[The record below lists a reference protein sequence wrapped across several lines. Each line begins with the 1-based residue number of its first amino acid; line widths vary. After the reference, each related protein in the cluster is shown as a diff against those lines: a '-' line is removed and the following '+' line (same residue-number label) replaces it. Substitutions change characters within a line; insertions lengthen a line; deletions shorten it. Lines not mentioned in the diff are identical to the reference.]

1 MVWKS
6 TCRLPWAA
14 AGSAYAQ
21 RADCWL
27 GIISDVVEKDNAL
40 DSEYTI
46 EDPGDPDD
54 AVVVSGAQLA
64 GLEGFGNHD
73 ARIEC
78 AEIDDEVADPTP
90 ILVDSSGAPA
100 AAPKPRGR
108 PKGSKN
114 KPKDGSARA
123 AARAEADADGIDPLG
138 AFCDELDGEGATP
151 KSTGAKLRQG
161 WEYTEYT
168 EELDNPRLQPER
180 VWGGITHPRL
190 RRRSYDAAN
199 GKLGAIDTHDATFP
213 PAAFE
218 WMHRQLILYALG
230 DEQHGGTR
238 KPFDWQRRTGQPA
251 PSLGELIA
259 WYATTKI
266 MLLSRCSVLK
276 EYWDDDAES
285 NNKQIAGLFS
295 YHRWNAI
302 LQNLHFADR
311 AADFP
316 CDESGVPY
324 HKCPVDKRN
333 WDIQGF
339 QDLLTS
345 AWRIAADYTSSLG
358 MDEKAYKTIIRPS
371 RDGWRASS
379 ATQPSRRATSSRALP
394 SPRPTRPSAAIPT
407 TSKCMAARVMAA
419 TVRTALRCPT

>member
-1 MVWKS
+1 MPPKS
-6 TCRLPWAA
+6 KGKASAAARAADASDARAQVLSRLQESETDWWDGVEVNVPWAA
-14 AGSAYAQ
+14 ASSAYAK

-190 RRRSYDAAN
+190 RRRSYDARFVEP
-199 GKLGAIDTHDATFP
+199 L
-213 PAAFE
+213 
-218 WMHRQLILYALG
+218 R
-230 DEQHGGTR
+230 
-238 KPFDWQRRTGQPA
+238 
-251 PSLGELIA
+251 
-259 WYATTKI
+259 
-266 MLLSRCSVLK
+266 
-276 EYWDDDAES
+276 
-285 NNKQIAGLFS
+285 
-295 YHRWNAI
+295 
-302 LQNLHFADR
+302 
-311 AADFP
+311 
-316 CDESGVPY
+316 
-324 HKCPVDKRN
+324 
-333 WDIQGF
+333 
-339 QDLLTS
+339 DLC
-345 AWRIAADYTSSLG
+345 R
-358 MDEKAYKTIIRPS
+358 
-371 RDGWRASS
+371 
-379 ATQPSRRATSSRALP
+379 
-394 SPRPTRPSAAIPT
+394 
-407 TSKCMAARVMAA
+407 
-419 TVRTALRCPT
+419 